1 MANTVKAKAQITVE
15 KADAAL
21 YDALVK
27 ARNVEADAEVKG
39 AQLRA
44 DAVNV
49 RIDAGRSAGEDTGE
63 TKDAIGK
70 IFEKAVAENVL
81 KEKSASDYMRGVSFA
96 LERGVR
102 WSASMHGKEQQV
114 KALMDAG
121 KKIPKALQE
130 AADKEMAKRTAA
142 REAKYGK
149 TNIVNKEG
157 ILKGLAKQLADA
169 RTLGDNEWATYI
181 LDAIIVRNPE
191 FKEPTADAK

>member
-1 MANTVKAKAQITVE
+1 MTNTVKAKAQITVE

-39 AQLRA
+39 AELRA
-44 DAVNV
+44 NAVNV

-142 REAKYGK
+142 REAKHGK
-149 TNIVNKEG
+149 THEASKETIVKA
-157 ILKGLAKQLADA
+157 LTRAYTDA
-169 RTLGDNEWATYI
+169 VALGKTGWAHHIREAIQTEVPEWT
-181 LDAIIVRNPE
+181 P
-191 FKEPTADAK
+191 PTADAK